1 MIQRQYGGVF
11 YFLQHKAG
19 ARVHHARV
27 CQEGIEDELGEAFHI
42 CEKSVQHIVG
52 FAGEREAAQ
61 HLRPIAYG
69 VGKAIAQVS
78 ALIYGYA
85 DKHL

>member
-11 YFLQHKAG
+11 HFLQYKAG
-19 ARVHHARV
+19 ARVHHAGM
-27 CQEGIEDELGEAFHI
+27 CQEGIEDKLGEAFHI
-42 CEKSVQHIVG
+42 GEKSVQHIVG

-69 VGKAIAQVS
+69 IGKAVAQMV
-78 ALIYGYA
+78 ALNPLIRG
-85 DKHL
+85 